1 MLFVVMI
8 IIGGVTYTLVLN
20 LEHVAQST
28 YACYKRLRN
37 QVIKPMKEDTAKVW
51 KDRAKEY
58 EAFQF
63 LPTDAKLSEW
73 WVLWYIILWSFKAPI
88 RKIRLARTQAQNPLR
103 WLRHKPKHLD
113 NANPV
118 VSNAS
123 DTENDDWMKTY
134 PKDPNEAEIP
144 ILTSPNT
151 IDEKVSIP
159 AEKTSTLIESPSMLA
174 EPGNASPAHISG
186 PKKHSRRWLG
196 FRTLFTRPTKT
207 RRGIEGE
214 RV

>member
-28 YACYKRLRN
+28 YAYYKRLRN
-37 QVIKPMKEDTAKVW
+37 QVIKPMKEDTAEVW

-73 WVLWYIILWSFKAPI
+73 WVLWYIILWSFKALT
-88 RKIRLARTQAQNPLR
+88 RKISLARTQAQNPLR

-144 ILTSPNT
+144 ILTSPNP
-151 IDEKVSIP
+151 IDEKVSTP
-159 AEKTSTLIESPSMLA
+159 AEKTSTLIESPSTLA
-174 EPGNASPAHISG
+174 EAGNTTPTHISG
-186 PKKHSRRWLG
+186 PKKHNRWWLI
-196 FRTLFTRPTKT
+196 FHSIFTRSTQN
-207 RRGIEGE
+207 RGNINGE